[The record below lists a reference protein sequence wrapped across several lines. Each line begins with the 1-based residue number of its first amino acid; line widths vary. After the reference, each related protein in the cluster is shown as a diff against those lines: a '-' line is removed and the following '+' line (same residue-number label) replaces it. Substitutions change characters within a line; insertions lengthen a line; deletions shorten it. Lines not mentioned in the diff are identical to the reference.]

1 MGIAGGRPNMSLYF
15 VGIENEQLVYLDP
28 HTTRPAMEV
37 KPLKEYSE
45 EVRKKGFF
53 MWKFIWNCCRTGR
66 RIIVRSRAAL
76 MCRELTRQ
84 CSCAFTAATRPTSR
98 TGMRASL

>member
-15 VGIENEQLVYLDP
+15 VGIENEQLVYLDL

-45 EVRKKGFF
+45 EVRKKGFVCGNSYG
-53 MWKFIWNCCRTGR
+53 I
-66 RIIVRSRAAL
+66 AAGL
-76 MCRELTRQ
+76 
-84 CSCAFTAATRPTSR
+84 
-98 TGMRASL
+98 GVVSL